1 LPAARIPTA
10 SATFGKDHSMSSEPL
25 TATPADVSSSVAS
38 AEKGLLIAVLLL
50 VLLGVGGMLFMV

>member
-1 LPAARIPTA
+1 
-10 SATFGKDHSMSSEPL
+10 MSSEPL
-25 TATPADVSSSVAS
+25 TTTPAADLPAADA

>member
-10 SATFGKDHSMSSEPL
+10 SATLGKDTPMSSEPL
-25 TATPADVSSSVAS
+25 TAAPADVSSSVTS

-50 VLLGVGGMLFMV
+50 VLLGVGGMLYMV